1 MLQLAAI
8 TVCYFFCPVAW
19 GIELAFVFTGC
30 GDDIANILLTLE
42 ANVQAA
48 VEILGKLKKI

>member
-48 VEILGKLKKI
+48 VEILGKL